1 MVSYANRGM
10 ALEELLQFV
19 NQIYDK
25 QKIAVVQKISTPWKV
40 IRKGKQIITA
50 FPEGKST
57 LDFRGT
63 VKGGLSISFDAKESQ
78 NERGLPLAYI
88 KQHQIDY
95 MEKALEIGECTFLI
109 CYIKPV
115 NKFFF
120 IDGKTAVE
128 KYNYWKLHKGKRGCN
143 LIPKEIMTEIKPV
156 VGNPCPYLDYI
167 NNKEIVI

>member
-78 NERGLPLAYI
+78 N
-88 KQHQIDY
+88 
-95 MEKALEIGECTFLI
+95 
-109 CYIKPV
+109 
-115 NKFFF
+115 
-120 IDGKTAVE
+120 
-128 KYNYWKLHKGKRGCN
+128 
-143 LIPKEIMTEIKPV
+143 
-156 VGNPCPYLDYI
+156 
-167 NNKEIVI
+167 